1 LPTVVHNHDT
11 GDVCALAA
19 LASVR
24 GMADWK
30 TDDPRRT
37 PILLRKDLLA
47 QGHNDKS
54 IKHMVE
60 AGALCRIRYG
70 TYVDAAAW
78 SSCDKAGRHA
88 ILTRAVLKR
97 ARAAVVPSHL
107 SAAVEWEVPFW
118 DLALDTVHITRL
130 DERAGRREVGVVQHL
145 GELPDDHVVSRN
157 GVRLT
162 SAPRTALD
170 CATLLDLERSIAL
183 IGDLLHRQL
192 TTKNDLYALLEFMKQ
207 WPGSLQNKLA
217 IDLADERCESVGEH
231 RTLFM
236 CWKQGL
242 PRPVPQYEV
251 ERDGQVVARL
261 DFAWPGHRVWLEF
274 DGRVKYQELLRKGE
288 TPTDVVLREKE
299 REKLISRLTGWEC
312 IRITWADLRRPEKTA
327 AMIRE
332 VLFRGVPVA
341 S

>member
-1 LPTVVHNHDT
+1 MT
-11 GDVCALAA
+11 
-19 LASVR
+19 
-24 GMADWK
+24 DWK

-37 PILLRKDLLA
+37 PIWLRKDLLA

-54 IKHMVE
+54 IKQMV
-60 AGALCRIRYG
+60 ATGVLCRIRYG

-78 SSCDKAGRHA
+78 SSCDEAGKHA

-97 ARAAVVPSHL
+97 ARAEVVASHL
-107 SAAVEWEVPFW
+107 SAAVEWELPFW
-118 DLALDTVHITRL
+118 ELVLDIVHVTRL

-145 GELPDDHVVSRN
+145 GELPGDHVVERN
-157 GVRLT
+157 GIPVT

-170 CATLLDLERSIAL
+170 CATLLDLERAMAL
-183 IGDLLHRQL
+183 IGDLLHRRL
-192 TTKNDLYALLEFMKQ
+192 TTKDELCELLEFMKQ

-217 IDLADERCESVGEH
+217 IDLADGRCESVGEH

-242 PRPVPQYEV
+242 PRPTPQYKV
-251 ERDGQVVARL
+251 EKNGQVVARL
-261 DFAWPGHRVWLEF
+261 DFAWPDRKVWLEF
-274 DGRVKYQELLRKGE
+274 DGRVKYQALLRDGE
-288 TPTDVVLREKE
+288 NATDVVLREKE
-299 REKLISRLTGWEC
+299 REKLIGRLTGWEC
-312 IRITWADLRRPEKTA
+312 IRITWADLRRPEQTA

-332 VLFRGVPVA
+332 VLSRHVPAA

>member
-1 LPTVVHNHDT
+1 MT
-11 GDVCALAA
+11 GVINNDNAA
-19 LASVR
+19 VIRPIVGWANVS
-24 GMADWK
+24 GMTDWK

-37 PILLRKDLLA
+37 PTWLRKELLA

-54 IKHMVE
+54 IRQLV
-60 AGALCRIRYG
+60 ATGVLRRVRYG

-78 SSCDKAGRHA
+78 SSCDEGGRHA

-97 ARAAVVPSHL
+97 ARAEVVASHL
-107 SAAVEWEVPFW
+107 SAAVEWDLSFW
-118 DLALDTVHITRL
+118 ELALDIVHITRL

-145 GELPDDHVVSRN
+145 GELPEGHVVARN
-157 GVRLT
+157 GIRVT

-170 CATLLDLERSIAL
+170 CATLLDLERAMAL
-183 IGDLLHRQL
+183 IGELLHRQL
-192 TTKNDLYALLEFMKQ
+192 TTKDDLYALLEFMKR

-217 IDLADERCESVGEH
+217 IDLADGRCESVGEH

-236 CWKQGL
+236 CWRQGL
-242 PRPVPQYEV
+242 PRPKPQYKI
-251 ERDGQVVARL
+251 ERDGRVVARL
-261 DFAWPGHRVWLEF
+261 DFAWPDRKAWLEF
-274 DGRVKYQELLRKGE
+274 DGRVKYQELLRDGE

-299 REKLISRLTGWEC
+299 REKMIGRLTGWEC
-312 IRITWADLRRPEKTA
+312 IRITWADLRRPEQTA

-332 VLFRGVPVA
+332 VLSRDISVA